1 MSRRYNKL
9 IHIIMY
15 FSVSSRRNPDVG
27 QTVSRSVRDYHESPV
42 HHDDDQEDLLDVS
55 FFFISLSLY
64 TIFLKRICMAAKS
77 FVFTKFHI
85 EK

>member
-55 FFFISLSLY
+55 FFFYLSLSLHD
-64 TIFLKRICMAAKS
+64 FSEKNLHGCE
-77 FVFTKFHI
+77 KFCFH
-85 EK
+85 